1 MDPVRR
7 AGRFGWTGALLLLVA
22 FAVCLSP
29 EAAEAC
35 AVCFGGSEDDWTAGF
50 VAGTVMMLALPPAI
64 VLGAGVTIY
73 RSIKR
78 HEAEEAAAE
87 MASPGEG

>member
-1 MDPVRR
+1 MRR
-7 AGRFGWTGALLLLVA
+7 VAGWTSALPMLVA
-22 FAVCLSP
+22 VFACLAP

-78 HEAEEAAAE
+78 HDAEEAAAE
-87 MASPGEG
+87 AAAPGEG